1 MQKKKG
7 LSWKGIAAAL
17 TALFLL
23 PGCFSA
29 DSGEPSAEAP
39 EEGVSSGLKSGE
51 AETANTLRIG
61 IVTGEANDRYY
72 RETYTDIYE
81 YMNPELDI
89 EIVPAIDTTRY
100 RYLDPDSEQVRTQVP
115 LEELQKLTEGNESVD
130 VLILDSEMLR
140 SAVEK
145 DWTEPLATYME
156 KTGESEEDFA
166 PAVINGLKD
175 LGGGELYALTPDY
188 ASSALYYNVD
198 WFERNNVKPPEDGM
212 TWDEVFALARAAS
225 GENEEGKAAYGLS
238 FTQTLAEDPL
248 WAIRAYAEPLGL
260 STFDL
265 ESEEMTVN
273 TPQWLELWTTLADM
287 TKQGAIPLALRSE
300 TDPEQYDPFGG
311 DLFLG
316 EKVAMTLADSRY
328 ASDLQTAA
336 RNAERISGFE
346 PFEWKTVTVPVHPG
360 KEDIGSGVR
369 LGDTFSIVS
378 SSTHKDEA
386 WEFIRFITGERVQEM
401 ELHDPYRM
409 PSRLHA
415 IALDAE
421 KHGYRS
427 EAFTKLRPAEPIAER
442 EDRAIQAN
450 PQLWQI
456 GDTGRRLFQRVLEGE
471 IPARQALEQWENEG
485 RRWLKGPFTEEGT
498 LAFGPWPSQWQTLL
512 TALNSKIS

>member
-1 MQKKKG
+1 MKTEKG
-7 LSWKGIAAAL
+7 LSWKGITAAL

-29 DSGEPSAEAP
+29 GSEQPSAKVP
-39 EEGVSSGLKSGE
+39 EEVSGGVKSGE
-51 AETANTLRIG
+51 SEAEDTLRIG
-61 IVTGEANDRYY
+61 IVTGEAEDRYY

-81 YMNPELDI
+81 YMHPELNI

-100 RYLDPDSEQVRTQVP
+100 RYLDPDSEPVRTQVP
-115 LEELQKLTEGNESVD
+115 LDELQKLTEGNSSVD

-140 SAVEK
+140 SAA
-145 DWTEPLATYME
+145 DRGWTQPLAPYMQ
-156 KTGESEEDFA
+156 KTGESEKEFA
-166 PAVINGLKD
+166 PAVINGLKA

-188 ASSALYYNVD
+188 ASSALYYNVN
-198 WFERNNVKPPEDGM
+198 WFERSNVKPPEDGM

-225 GENEEGKAAYGLS
+225 GEDEEGNAAYGLS

-248 WAIRAYAEPLGL
+248 WAIRAYTEPLGL

-273 TPQWLELWTTLADM
+273 TPQWLELWTKLADM
-287 TKQGAIPLALRSE
+287 TGQGAIPLALRPATDSE
-300 TDPEQYDPFGG
+300 NYDPFGG

-316 EKVAMTLADSRY
+316 EKTAMTLADSSY

-336 RNAERISGFE
+336 RNAKRISGFD
-346 PFEWKTVTVPVHPG
+346 PFEWKTVTLPVHPG

-386 WEFIRFITGERVQEM
+386 WEFIRFVTGERVQAM

-409 PSRLHA
+409 PSRLDA
-415 IALDAE
+415 IASEAD
-421 KHGYRS
+421 KYGYRS

-442 EDRAIQAN
+442 EDQAVQDD

-456 GDTGRRLFQRVLEGE
+456 GDTGRRLFQRVLEGKV
-471 IPARQALEQWENEG
+471 PVQQALEQWENEG
-485 RRWLKGPFTEEGT
+485 RRWLKGPFTDEGT
-498 LAFGPWPSQWQTLL
+498 LTLGTPLSRWQTRG
-512 TALNSKIS
+512 TALISKTS

>member
-1 MQKKKG
+1 MQKEKG

-29 DSGEPSAEAP
+29 NSEQPSVEAP
-39 EEGVSSGLKSGE
+39 EEVASGLESGE
-51 AETANTLRIG
+51 TEPANTLRIG
-61 IVTGEANDRYY
+61 IVTGEAGDRYY
-72 RETYTDIYE
+72 REAYTDIYE
-81 YMNPELDI
+81 YMHPELDI

-100 RYLDPDSEQVRTQVP
+100 RYLDPDSEQEQTRVP
-115 LEELQKLTEGNESVD
+115 LDELQKLAEGNSAVD

-145 DWTEPLATYME
+145 KWTEPLDSYME
-156 KTGESEEDFA
+156 KTGETEEAFA

-175 LGGGELYALTPDY
+175 LGGGKLYALTPDY
-188 ASSALYYNVD
+188 ASSALYYNVG

-225 GENEEGKAAYGLS
+225 GEDGEGNAAYGLS

-248 WAIRAYAEPLGL
+248 WAIRAYTEPLGL
-260 STFDL
+260 STFDM

-273 TPQWLELWTTLADM
+273 TPQWLELWTNLADM
-287 TKQGAIPLALRSE
+287 TKQGAIPLSLRPE
-300 TDPEQYDPFGG
+300 TDPEHYDPFGG

-316 EKVAMTLADSRY
+316 GKVAMTLADSSY
-328 ASDLQTAA
+328 ASDLQSAA
-336 RNAERISGFE
+336 RNADRINGFD

-360 KEDIGSGVR
+360 KEDIGSGVQ

-386 WEFIRFITGERVQEM
+386 WEFIRFVTGERVQEM

-409 PSRLHA
+409 PSRLDA
-415 IALDAE
+415 IALEAE
-421 KHGYRS
+421 KYGYRS
-427 EAFTKLRPAEPIAER
+427 EAFTKLRPAEPIAQR
-442 EDRAIQAN
+442 EDRAIQNN

-456 GDTGRRLFQRVLEGE
+456 GDTGRQLFQRVLEGT
-471 IPARQALEQWENEG
+471 IPPKQALEQWENEG

-498 LAFGPWPSQWQTLL
+498 LTFGPRPPRRQPLL
-512 TALNSKIS
+512 NVSNSKTS